1 MCKNVQKCAKI
12 KSETEN
18 SLKKSRKIKQNVQKC
33 AKMCKNVKLI
43 YSFLIINKNDYSK

>member
-18 SLKKSRKIKQNVQKC
+18 SLKKTQKIKQNVQKC
-33 AKMCKNVKLI
+33 AKMCKNVQKCETDLK
-43 YSFLIINKNDYSK
+43 IIFV